1 MDNTIEVRDLVIA
14 ANSLNGALKGLSTF
28 AFYQFS
34 GTDVTVEDLN
44 ALEGM
49 IRAIQL
55 LADSHARE
63 LKEFESAM

>member
-14 ANSLNGALKGLSTF
+14 ANSLNGALKVLSTF

-55 LADSHARE
+55 LADSHAQE